1 MNKFRLLIGGALVDG
16 DLSMA
21 VVNPATEE
29 ILAFAPRASHNQLN
43 AAVAAA
49 KAAFPK
55 WAATSIAER
64 KRAMLA
70 LADAIDIHADELG
83 RLLTQEQGRPLD
95 HTLGEV
101 RGTAQR
107 FRYWAEQNLEVDVL
121 EDSNDMRVEAHRK
134 PLGVVAAIVPWNFPL
149 GMMSWKVAPSL
160 MVGNTLVVKPAP
172 TTPLT
177 TLRLGEL
184 ARDLLPPGV
193 LNIITDDND
202 LGAVLA
208 EHPDVA
214 KVSFTG
220 SIATGRK
227 VMASGAATL
236 KHLTLEL
243 GGNDAA
249 IVLDDVNPAEIAAQL
264 FGGAFYNS
272 GQVCTAIKRLYVHA
286 SVYDQICDELA
297 KLADQATVG
306 DGLDQGTEFGP
317 INNRRQFEKVKELL
331 ADARINGTVMPS
343 SKSNGAAMERGYFI
357 RPTIVRDIQEGSRLV
372 DEEQFGPVL
381 PVLKFSEDED
391 ALARANNTPFGLGA
405 SIWSSNPERA
415 YALADR
421 LEAGMVWIN
430 RHGGAWDHIPFL
442 GSKQSGIGS
451 ELGGKRA
458 LEEYTQLKIVNI
470 KR

>member
-1 MNKFRLLIGGALVDG
+1 
-16 DLSMA
+16 
-21 VVNPATEE
+21 
-29 ILAFAPRASHNQLN
+29 
-43 AAVAAA
+43 
-49 KAAFPK
+49 
-55 WAATSIAER
+55 
-64 KRAMLA
+64 MLA
-70 LADAIDIHADELG
+70 MADMVDLHADELG
-83 RLLTQEQGRPLD
+83 RLLTQEQGRPLG
-95 HTLGEV
+95 HTTGEV
-101 RGTAQR
+101 RGTAKR
-107 FRYWAEQNLEVDVL
+107 FRYWAEQDLDVEVL
-121 EDSNDMRVEAHRK
+121 EDSDEMRVEAHRK

-149 GMMSWKVAPSL
+149 GMMSWKISPSL
-160 MVGNTLVVKPAP
+160 LVGNTVIVKPAP

-177 TLRLGEL
+177 TLRFGEL
-184 ARDLLPPGV
+184 VRDLLPPGV

-202 LGAVLA
+202 LGAALA

-227 VMASGAATL
+227 VMASAAPTL

-272 GQVCTAIKRLYVHA
+272 GQVCTAIKRLYVHE
-286 SVYDQICDELA
+286 SIYDEICDELA
-297 KLADQATVG
+297 DLADKAIVG

-317 INNRRQFEKVKELL
+317 INNKRQFEKVKELI
-331 ADARINGTVMPS
+331 ADAQANGTVMPS
-343 SKSNGAAMERGYFI
+343 SGAGNDRGYFI
-357 RPTIVRDIQEGSRLV
+357 RPTIVRDVKEGSRVV

-381 PVLKFSEDED
+381 PVIKFTEDED
-391 ALARANNTPFGLGA
+391 ALARANNTSFGLGG
-405 SIWSSNPERA
+405 SVWSSNPERA

-421 LEAGMVWIN
+421 MEAGMVWIN

-442 GSKQSGIGS
+442 GAKQSGIGS
-451 ELGGKRA
+451 ELGGVQA
-458 LEEYTQLKIVNI
+458 LHEYTQLKIVNI

>member
-16 DLSMA
+16 DLTMA
-21 VVNPATEE
+21 VLNPATEE
-29 ILAFAPRASHNQLN
+29 VLAHAPRASHNQLN

-49 KAAFPK
+49 KSAFPK

-64 KRAMLA
+64 RQAMLA
-70 LADAIDIHADELG
+70 LADAIDMHADELG
-83 RLLTQEQGRPLD
+83 RLLTQEQGRPID
-95 HTLGEV
+95 HTMGEV
-101 RGTAQR
+101 RSTAQR
-107 FRYWAEQNLEVDVL
+107 FRYWAEQNLDVDVI
-121 EDSNDMRVEAHRK
+121 EDSGDMRVEAHRK

-160 MVGNTLVVKPAP
+160 LVGNTLVVKPAP
-172 TTPLT
+172 STPLT

-202 LGAVLA
+202 LGAALA

-220 SIATGRK
+220 SIPTGRK

-249 IVLDDVNPAEIAAQL
+249 IVLDDVNPVEIAAQL

-297 KLADQATVG
+297 KLADQAVVG

-317 INNRRQFEKVKELL
+317 INNRQQFEKVKELL

-343 SKSNGAAMERGYFI
+343 SNRAGTERGYFI

-391 ALARANNTPFGLGA
+391 ALARANNTPFGLGG
-405 SIWSSNPERA
+405 SVWSSNLERA

-421 LEAGMVWIN
+421 MEAGMVWIN

-451 ELGGKRA
+451 ELGGARA

>member
-16 DLSMA
+16 DLTLA

-29 ILAFAPRASHNQLN
+29 VLAHAPRASLNQLN

-49 KAAFPK
+49 KSAFPQ
-55 WAATSIAER
+55 WAATPIAER
-64 KRAMLA
+64 RQAMLA
-70 LADAIDIHADELG
+70 LADAIDMHADELG

-95 HTLGEV
+95 HTMGEV

-107 FRYWAEQNLEVDVL
+107 FRYWAEQTLDVEVL
-121 EDSNDMRVEAHRK
+121 EDSDDMRVEAHRK

-160 MVGNTLVVKPAP
+160 LVGNTLVVKPAP

-202 LGAVLA
+202 LGATLA

-227 VMASGAATL
+227 VMASGAVTL

-249 IVLDDVNPAEIAAQL
+249 IVLDDVNPAKIAAQL

-297 KLADQATVG
+297 KLADQAVVG

-343 SKSNGAAMERGYFI
+343 SNGAAAERGYFI

-391 ALARANNTPFGLGA
+391 ALARANNTLFGLGG
-405 SIWSSNPERA
+405 SIWSSNAERA

-451 ELGGKRA
+451 ELGGARA